1 MSTHKFHD
9 DSGKELDA
17 NFEARDG
24 MLFLQSRG
32 GAKGAPNA
40 TNTEYGPALNLLL
53 KRIKDTDL
61 SLTGVWVDSRPVQ
74 SIQMSQRQILQPE
87 EVDVPLKKLFTLLSD
102 RMAQVG
108 RDPNSRSRGNRQKKL
123 RFAFAEP
130 VSNEGIVA
138 WLGHGESGRLSS
150 SAAEQKMVS
159 TEPVVLEVDEADDET
174 GYPEGRRMFQLHRRS
189 ERDGKLPKKAKKRR
203 MDTTGRLEC
212 DVCSFD
218 FWETYGQL
226 GKGFIEAHHMIPV
239 SESGGERISR
249 MSDLALV
256 CSNCH
261 RMLHRGETL
270 LSVEELAEIIKKHAT
285 KKTSS

>member
-1 MSTHKFHD
+1 MNTHKFHD

-17 NFEARDG
+17 CFEARDG

-32 GAKGAPNA
+32 GAQGAPNA
-40 TNTEYGPALNLLL
+40 RNTKYGPALNLLL

-74 SIQMSQRQILQPE
+74 SIQMNQRQILQPE

-108 RDPNSRSRGNRQKKL
+108 RDPNSRSRGNRQKRL

-130 VSNEGIVA
+130 VSNEEIVA
-138 WLGHGESGRLSS
+138 WLGHGESGRRNS
-150 SAAEQKMVS
+150 SAAEQKMIS
-159 TEPVVLEVDEADDET
+159 TEPVVLEDDEK
-174 GYPEGRRMFQLHRRS
+174 GYPEGRRMFQLHRRA
-189 ERDGKLPKKAKKRR
+189 ERDGKLPKKAKERR
-203 MDTTGRLEC
+203 LDTTGRLEC

-218 FWETYGQL
+218 FRKTYGQL

-249 MSDLALV
+249 LSDVALV

-270 LSVEELAEIIKKHAT
+270 LSVEELAEIIKKQAT